1 MPERG
6 VGFQPD
12 CIAHVVE
19 SSLLIIARDRTSDE
33 SENLACR
40 FHLSQSLLKIGHLV
54 RACHFNTFVIQ
65 SHRLGLKTRPLYI
78 WVVKHE
84 GVSRAGLHCD
94 EANVRTLMHSDPS
107 RVRAVFSTAEGDD
120 DSKRHLHSCMM
131 TRSLLSNCLA
141 YHWCSH
147 WNVPPSSGLLSSLN

>member
-54 RACHFNTFVIQ
+54 RACDFNTFVKQ

-84 GVSRAGLHCD
+84 GVSRARVKCD
-94 EANVRTLMHSDPS
+94 AAKVLTWMHRDSW
-107 RVRAVFSTAEGDD
+107 RV
-120 DSKRHLHSCMM
+120 
-131 TRSLLSNCLA
+131 
-141 YHWCSH
+141 
-147 WNVPPSSGLLSSLN
+147 

>member
-54 RACHFNTFVIQ
+54 RACHFNTFVKQ

-94 EANVRTLMHSDPS
+94 EANVPTLMHSDPC
-107 RVRAVFSTAEGDD
+107 RVRAVFSTAEGDGH
-120 DSKRHLHSCMM
+120 SERHFASCMM
-131 TRSLLSNCLA
+131 KRSLLPTSSSYNCRSRSRLPA
-141 YHWCSH
+141 ISR
-147 WNVPPSSGLLSSLN
+147 LRSL